1 MDVFAKSLAP
11 VLGHSEPD
19 VQEWLTTICQ
29 RIAEELALNGRVSL
43 GEVGALERVRVPS
56 EPREENGK
64 LSLAPP
70 RHEVRLVQQE
80 TSELGIAFD
89 VAVEQLQLSEETA
102 QKLAKGFAR
111 VIEKVVEVR
120 GSLKLGELGEFLRGE
135 KGGLTFKQSTILAQ
149 LLNEAFAPLAPVT
162 IAERQKP
169 APIEEIAAPAP
180 LEAKAPSD
188 VARETRSAAPTES
201 PAAAQRA
208 EPPLI
213 PEPSEVPAEPE
224 REPLFVLLSAA
235 AKTKPEK
242 ERTEMREKISAA
254 PPPPQPEPNAAPFR
268 YEAQTASPRA
278 RQPIA
283 EEELAKPV
291 PTTVEEP
298 VASLDAPMPDR
309 ETPLMRN
316 IAIATTIVFLV
327 IIVAFIA
334 MKHETISFTP
344 PAPVDRAKVE
354 AEKAAAAKA
363 EAERVIAEQNIPKKN
378 PAQDS
383 LALKQ
388 TGTILKNVTKAAKTL
403 PAELTTIDFAK
414 GGYTLIVA
422 SQPTRP
428 QAMAMAEEF
437 CKLGLAATVVEKQV
451 GKTTRYRV
459 RVGQFATAADAAA
472 AKKKYKTVIP
482 ADAFL
487 DKVQPAPQE
496 NATK

>member
-11 VLGHSEPD
+11 VLGHSEHD

-43 GEVGALERVRVPS
+43 GEIGALERVRMPS

-70 RHEVRLVQQE
+70 RHEVRLVE
-80 TSELGIAFD
+80 RATSEMGIAFD
-89 VAVEQLQLSEETA
+89 VGIEQLQLSEETA

-120 GSLKLGELGEFLRGE
+120 GSLKLGELGEFSRGE

-169 APIEEIAAPAP
+169 EPIEEIAAPAP
-180 LEAKAPSD
+180 LEAPSD
-188 VARETRSAAPTES
+188 FARETRSAAPTES
-201 PAAAQRA
+201 PDAAQRA

-213 PEPSEVPAEPE
+213 PEPSEVPVEPE

-235 AKTKPEK
+235 AKARPEK
-242 ERTEMREKISAA
+242 ERTEMREKISA
-254 PPPPQPEPNAAPFR
+254 PPPPPEPNAAPFR
-268 YEAQTASPRA
+268 YEAQTAPPRT

-283 EEELAKPV
+283 EEELTKPV

-298 VASLDAPMPDR
+298 VAPLDAPMPDR

-316 IAIATTIVFLV
+316 IAIATTIVFLT

-334 MKHETISFTP
+334 MKYETISFAP
-344 PAPVDRAKVE
+344 PPVDRAKVE

-363 EAERVIAEQNIPKKN
+363 EAERVVAEQNIPRKN
-378 PAQDS
+378 PQDT
-383 LALKQ
+383 LALKK

-403 PAELTTIDFAK
+403 PPELTTIDFSK
-414 GGYTLIVA
+414 SGYTLIVA

-459 RVGQFATAADAAA
+459 RVGQFASAAEATA

-487 DKVQPAPQE
+487 DKVQPAPQD
-496 NATK
+496 NGTK